1 MRPPETTRVG
11 FSNPRLRR
19 SPRLAGLAQKW
30 LQDYSK
36 EHYGS
41 IRSITL
47 IMSGEPPKIE
57 LWVEL
62 PILSGH
68 IDEIVNGVLE
78 LLESEAKEVGVV
90 MVPKSLIDKF
100 SKPLDFRTTKC

>member
-19 SPRLAGLAQKW
+19 SPRLAGLAQQW
-30 LQDYSK
+30 LQDYSR
-36 EHYGS
+36 EHYGN

-57 LWVEL
+57 RWVEL
-62 PILSGH
+62 P
-68 IDEIVNGVLE
+68 N